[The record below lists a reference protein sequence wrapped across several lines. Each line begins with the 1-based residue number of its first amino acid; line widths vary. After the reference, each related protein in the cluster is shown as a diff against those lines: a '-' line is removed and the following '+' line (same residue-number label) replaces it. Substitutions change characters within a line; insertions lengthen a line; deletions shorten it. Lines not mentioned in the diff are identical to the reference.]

1 MTDVSRLLGEAT
13 LPQPAILTGGS
24 GRLGTE
30 LQALLPTIKA
40 PSSTELDMTGSLDW
54 LQETKPNLIVHA
66 AAFTDVAAAEQNRQ
80 ECWNLNV
87 IGTRK
92 VAQAAAQLNA
102 RLILISTDY
111 VFSGD
116 TGNYREDDPPGPVR
130 NYYALSK
137 LVAEEAARA
146 AMPAG
151 RLLIIRTSFRARE
164 WPHPQAFSDLY
175 TSQDYVDVLAPHI
188 ALAIAKADDIPFDTL
203 HIAGRRRSALELAR
217 ERRPEVEPASRA
229 SANVELPAD
238 ISLNTD
244 RWQQLLQ
251 RFAA

>member
-1 MTDVSRLLGEAT
+1 MTDVSKLLEDAV
-13 LPQPAILTGGS
+13 LPQPAVLTGGN

-40 PSSTELDMTGSLDW
+40 PSRTELDVTGSLDW
-54 LQETKPNLIVHA
+54 LHETKPKLIVHA
-66 AAFTDVAAAEQNRQ
+66 AAFTDVAAAEHRRQ

-92 VAQAAAQLNA
+92 VAQAAAQLDA
-102 RLILISTDY
+102 TLVLISTDY
-111 VFSGD
+111 VFWGD
-116 TGNYREDDPPGPVR
+116 EGDYREDDPPGPVR
-130 NYYALSK
+130 NYYALTK

-151 RLLIIRTSFRARE
+151 RLLIIRTSFRARQ
-164 WPHPQAFSDLY
+164 WPHPVAFSDLF

-188 ALAIAKADDIPFDTL
+188 ALAIAKVDEVPHDTL
-203 HIAGRRRSALELAR
+203 HIAGRRRSALDLAR
-217 ERRPEVEPASRA
+217 ARRPDVQTATRA
-229 SANVELPAD
+229 SASVELPAD